1 MNARKYLAEVLG
13 TFVLVFGGSMSILA
27 AISMEAPILAVV
39 PFGFGL
45 ALLAAIFAFGEV
57 SGGHFNPAVTLA
69 ALLDRRIGLLDA
81 LAYAVAQF
89 IGAIGGSALL
99 TAIVDDHAL
108 VARTTNG
115 LGPNVTLLEGFALEA
130 VLTAIFLIVILTA
143 TKRVPSQAP
152 FVIPLTLVMIHLAG
166 IPFSGASVNPA
177 RSLAPA
183 LLSGQLGP
191 IWVYL
196 TAPFVG
202 AAIGWAIYRVLDTR
216 EVVVVSDETR
226 A

>member
-27 AISMEAPILAVV
+27 ALAMSAPILAVV

-45 ALLAAIFAFGEV
+45 ALLAAIFAFGGV
-57 SGGHFNPAVTLA
+57 SGGHFNPAVTLG
-69 ALLDRRIGLLDA
+69 ALLDRRIGPVNA
-81 LAYAVAQF
+81 AAYVVAQF
-89 IGAIGGSALL
+89 VGAIGGSALV

-108 VARTTNG
+108 VAKTTNT
-115 LGPNVTLLEGFALEA
+115 LGPNVTVLEGFALEA

-143 TKRVPSQAP
+143 TKRIPNQAP
-152 FVIPLTLVMIHLAG
+152 FVIPMTLVMIHLAG

-202 AAIGWAIYRVLDTR
+202 AAIGWALFRVFESG
-216 EVVVVSDETR
+216 EVVQSR
-226 A
+226 AA

>member
-27 AISMEAPILAVV
+27 ALAMSAPILAVV

-45 ALLAAIFAFGEV
+45 ALLAAIFAFGGV
-57 SGGHFNPAVTLA
+57 SGGHFNPAVTLG
-69 ALLDRRIGLLDA
+69 ALLDRRIGPVNA
-81 LAYAVAQF
+81 AAYVVAQF
-89 IGAIGGSALL
+89 VGAIGGSALV

-108 VARTTNG
+108 VAKTTNT
-115 LGPNVTLLEGFALEA
+115 LGPNVTVLEGFALEA

-143 TKRVPSQAP
+143 TKRIPNQAP

-202 AAIGWAIYRVLDTR
+202 AAIGWALFRVFESG
-216 EVVVVSDETR
+216 EVVQSR
-226 A
+226 AA